1 MVPYSGKVVV
11 TKIVVESEVVVVGR
25 TTSYESDY
33 VLEVDERRVKKNVE
47 L

>member
-11 TKIVVESEVVVVGR
+11 TKIVVESEVVGR